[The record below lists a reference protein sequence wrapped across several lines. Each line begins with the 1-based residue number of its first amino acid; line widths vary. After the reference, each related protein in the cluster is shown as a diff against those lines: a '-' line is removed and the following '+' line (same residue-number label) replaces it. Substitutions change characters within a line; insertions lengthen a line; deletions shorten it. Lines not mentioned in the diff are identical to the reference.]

1 MPRIKALLLHIP
13 RFCVSAIFVLPL
25 LWLVVASLRQP
36 GLPPP
41 RSVEWWPAAPHW
53 TNYIEIFR
61 IVPMARYI
69 LNSSIVVLIAVPITL
84 VTASLTGFG
93 LSQLSDPVQRRLLTF
108 SVLMLM
114 IPAASVWLFRHQIL
128 RWLNLLDSLWAL
140 IIPAMAGGNPLYVLI
155 FYWTFSRVP
164 GELFEAARLDGAAP
178 WTIWWQVAR
187 PLTHPTSAAV
197 ILLSFSAFW
206 SDFVSPVLYIYRPDL
221 YTMPVGLQILKQVDS
236 TNWPLLMAAAV
247 LAIAPVVILLIVVQ
261 RRYLGDLSMSTLVDE
276 I

>member
-1 MPRIKALLLHIP
+1 MPKIKALLLHIP